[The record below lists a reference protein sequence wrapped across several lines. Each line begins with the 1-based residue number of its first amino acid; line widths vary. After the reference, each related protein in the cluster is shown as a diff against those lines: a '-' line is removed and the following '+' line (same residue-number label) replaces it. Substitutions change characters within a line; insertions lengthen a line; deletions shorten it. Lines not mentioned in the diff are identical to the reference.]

1 MGADLPK
8 IGILAGGNDLPG
20 RIIRACQLTGRPFF
34 VVAFREQT
42 DPQTVE
48 DIPHAWFRLGA
59 VGEII
64 EALKREEVKEI
75 VLVGSIRRPS
85 VAELRPDWRGAKILA
100 KAGLA
105 MLGDDGLL
113 RVVAEELETEGFHVV
128 GAHEVVHDLLAP
140 NGVMGKHHPTKDQEK
155 DIERGITITHV
166 LGELDVGQAVVI
178 QQGIVLGIEAAEG
191 TDMLLKR
198 CKDLKRE
205 GPGGI
210 LVKTKKPQQ
219 DRRLDLPTMGLKTVQ
234 NAIDAGLAGIAM
246 QADETILLDKDA
258 FLKLADD
265 AGLFVLGFDL
275 D

>member
-1 MGADLPK
+1 M
-8 IGILAGGNDLPG
+8 
-20 RIIRACQLTGRPFF
+20 
-34 VVAFREQT
+34 
-42 DPQTVE
+42 
-48 DIPHAWFRLGA
+48 
-59 VGEII
+59 
-64 EALKREEVKEI
+64 
-75 VLVGSIRRPS
+75 
-85 VAELRPDWRGAKILA
+85 AELRPDWRGAKILA
-100 KAGLA
+100 KASLA

-113 RVVAEELETEGFHVV
+113 RVVAEELEAEGFHVV
-128 GAHEVVHDLLAP
+128 GAHDVVHDLLAP

-191 TDMLLKR
+191 TDMLLQR
-198 CKDLKRE
+198 CKSLKRD

-234 NAIDAGLAGIAM
+234 NAIEAGLSGIAM
-246 QADETILLDKDA
+246 QAGETILLDKDA
-258 FLKLADD
+258 FIQLADE

-275 D
+275 A